1 MRGTLLAASV
11 SRRTPMPSDARW
23 LVIWRDRT
31 KLYEEC
37 IPAPPAVSLDCN
49 VSASDESYRLDWAA
63 STLDPCDIW
72 YLVQWEDLDGTW
84 RGLAPRTRERSMTVP
99 GQLMSGRTTM
109 RVRVLATS
117 GLATGSAAV
126 AVRPPVSRS
135 SATGFSEQ
143 YRASRVA
150 SARTSLVPRRP

>member
-1 MRGTLLAASV
+1 MRWWTSRDAGHAAGRKRIAPHSHAI
-11 SRRTPMPSDARW
+11 RRARW

-84 RGLAPRTRERSMTVP
+84 
-99 GQLMSGRTTM
+99 
-109 RVRVLATS
+109 
-117 GLATGSAAV
+117 
-126 AVRPPVSRS
+126 
-135 SATGFSEQ
+135 
-143 YRASRVA
+143 
-150 SARTSLVPRRP
+150 